1 MIIGI
6 WCIISHKF
14 VCVSLQ
20 GHQGP
25 QGPMGPPGPKGEKVH
40 LLYFM
45 CNTALLLYV
54 ECLSPLAVYIP
65 APAWICLKSPKSG
78 SITPNIVLIPQCLH
92 QRQHVVYIS
101 WLLFYTNGRENW
113 FMHVGRLLL
122 WQNII
127 MSREHDLREGI
138 HKVHFPTIE
147 TLYKTFNITVGF

>member
-54 ECLSPLAVYIP
+54 EYLSPLAVYIP

-113 FMHVGRLLL
+113 FYARGEVVAVTEYNHV
-122 WQNII
+122 
-127 MSREHDLREGI
+127 
-138 HKVHFPTIE
+138 T
-147 TLYKTFNITVGF
+147 